1 MPDLT
6 VLLLVTVTCLATAFV
21 WMFCELER
29 YFDRRRHKLAIA
41 RIRAP
46 RIDQRDRQG

>member
-6 VLLLVTVTCLATAFV
+6 VLFLATVACLATAFV

-29 YFDRRRHKLAIA
+29 YFDRRRAREASA
-41 RIRAP
+41 RIRTP
-46 RIDQRDRQG
+46 GSNRRD

>member
-6 VLLLVTVTCLATAFV
+6 VLLVVTIVCLASAFV

-29 YFDRRRHKLAIA
+29 YFGRRRTRLAIA

-46 RIDQRDRQG
+46 RNETRN

>member
-6 VLLLVTVTCLATAFV
+6 VLLLATVACLAAAFV

-29 YFDRRRHKLAIA
+29 YIDRRRARLVIA
-41 RIRAP
+41 RIRTPKAN
-46 RIDQRDRQG
+46 RRD